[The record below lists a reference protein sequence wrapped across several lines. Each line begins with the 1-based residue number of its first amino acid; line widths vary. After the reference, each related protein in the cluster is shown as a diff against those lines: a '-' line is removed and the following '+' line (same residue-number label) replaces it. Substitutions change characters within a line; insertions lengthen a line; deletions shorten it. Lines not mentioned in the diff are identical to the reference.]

1 MRPPEPRSRRQ
12 RPTKPPLTRTL
23 IVTTA
28 LEIVRSHGL
37 SALTMRALAKRLD
50 TGAAALYVYFSDRQA
65 LIDAMID
72 TALAD
77 VDIPAAATPWA
88 VRIESLA
95 MSTLEALTRYPGLA
109 SSLVGR
115 VPSATAVLRISEA
128 HLAVLHDAGL
138 DDATA
143 ALAVDALNAMVVAQ
157 AMEIGDFESLDGP
170 AHLRQAEDSLARID
184 PGTFPHLY
192 RIAGTAMG
200 PSPLQRAR
208 WSIRTLIAGM
218 SHP

>member
-1 MRPPEPRSRRQ
+1 
-12 RPTKPPLTRTL
+12 
-23 IVTTA
+23 
-28 LEIVRSHGL
+28 
-37 SALTMRALAKRLD
+37 
-50 TGAAALYVYFSDRQA
+50 
-65 LIDAMID
+65 
-72 TALAD
+72 
-77 VDIPAAATPWA
+77 
-88 VRIESLA
+88 
-95 MSTLEALTRYPGLA
+95 
-109 SSLVGR
+109 
-115 VPSATAVLRISEA
+115 
-128 HLAVLHDAGL
+128 
-138 DDATA
+138 
-143 ALAVDALNAMVVAQ
+143 MVVAQ